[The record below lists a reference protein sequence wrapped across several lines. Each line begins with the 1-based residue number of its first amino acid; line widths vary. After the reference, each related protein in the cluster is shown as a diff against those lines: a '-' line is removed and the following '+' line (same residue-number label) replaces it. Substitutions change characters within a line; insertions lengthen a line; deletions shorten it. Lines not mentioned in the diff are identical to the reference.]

1 MSSVFVDRVLYEG
14 KPMPRYAWAL
24 MLLAASTGFA
34 DEEIGRVA
42 AKKGWRF
49 DYTAARNEAKAK
61 NLPMMVV
68 FRCQP

>member
-1 MSSVFVDRVLYEG
+1 MV
-14 KPMPRYAWAL
+14 RYAWAL
-24 MLLAASTGFA
+24 MLLTASDAFA

-42 AKKGWRF
+42 AKKGWRI
-49 DYTAARNEAKAK
+49 DYAAARAEAKTK